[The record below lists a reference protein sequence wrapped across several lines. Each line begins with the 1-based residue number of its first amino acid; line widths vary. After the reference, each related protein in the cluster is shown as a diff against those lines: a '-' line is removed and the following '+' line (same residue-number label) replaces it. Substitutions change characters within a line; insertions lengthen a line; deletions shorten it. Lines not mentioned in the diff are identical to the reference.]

1 MQGEPASASAQFE
14 PRVPIGHRLHGESG
28 GTHVGPRGGVHS
40 VNELRT
46 GLNGSLSK
54 VSNCADPA
62 TDAVGGFDDHDA
74 GPALSKGPSRA
85 RPGHPRAD
93 HDDVG
98 RFCIRRHHWLSSINQ
113 LSRSRVGHEGP
124 SGERQVA

>member
-1 MQGEPASASAQFE
+1 MQGEPAGASAQFE

-74 GPALSKGPSRA
+74 GPALRKRT
-85 RPGHPRAD
+85 RCTHPGHPCAD
-93 HDDVG
+93 HDNVG
-98 RFCIRRHHWLSSINQ
+98 GFCILGRHWLSSINQ
-113 LSRSRVGHEGP
+113 S
-124 SGERQVA
+124 